1 MKDGIKSTLCIS
13 VQKHVIDQNNV
24 DVRRDI
30 HENKLLVILESFER
44 VNYYKVL
51 HMFHFKES
59 KLLQGATYVSPQ
71 GIKA

>member
-30 HENKLLVILESFER
+30 HENKLLVILVFRKSQ
-44 VNYYKVL
+44 
-51 HMFHFKES
+51 
-59 KLLQGATYVSPQ
+59 LLQGATYVSPQ